1 MSGASGLRPHDHAS
15 AGSGGT
21 IAGLGSSATIVATL
35 TNKSG
40 GGVIA
45 GDVVILD
52 SGNNDAF
59 TTTTSAASVAKVG
72 IAAATIANNAA
83 GLVVVGG
90 YVALVNTTASVNR
103 GDFLFTSTTVKKAS
117 AAAFGTGAF
126 GVVTKAGTTPTA
138 VIFLDTQQAGS
149 SIPEITGTGD
159 GNIDFGAAR
168 LDLRSPNAFTNLD
181 VGSYIFIQDSG
192 PRIEFFADHTPG
204 AFANM
209 GMQFRPGI
217 HENGVTISERSSSV
231 VEIHTDSFPGYNV
244 VLMDAPF
251 SGSLVA
257 GRFAVE
263 DENGDTS
270 YPSLGIVRQ
279 FSAAPTATFEGEHYY
294 DTTTHKEYVWDGT
307 TWQALW

>member
-21 IAGLGSSATIVATL
+21 IAGLGTPATIVATL

-90 YVALVNTTASVNR
+90 YVALVNTTASVSR

-117 AAAFGTGAF
+117 GRG
-126 GVVTKAGTTPTA
+126 
-138 VIFLDTQQAGS
+138 LR
-149 SIPEITGTGD
+149 D
-159 GNIDFGAAR
+159 GRLRGRHEGRHDAR
-168 LDLRSPNAFTNLD
+168 
-181 VGSYIFIQDSG
+181 
-192 PRIEFFADHTPG
+192 PR
-204 AFANM
+204 
-209 GMQFRPGI
+209 
-217 HENGVTISERSSSV
+217 
-231 VEIHTDSFPGYNV
+231 
-244 VLMDAPF
+244 
-251 SGSLVA
+251 
-257 GRFAVE
+257 
-263 DENGDTS
+263 
-270 YPSLGIVRQ
+270 
-279 FSAAPTATFEGEHYY
+279 
-294 DTTTHKEYVWDGT
+294 
-307 TWQALW
+307 